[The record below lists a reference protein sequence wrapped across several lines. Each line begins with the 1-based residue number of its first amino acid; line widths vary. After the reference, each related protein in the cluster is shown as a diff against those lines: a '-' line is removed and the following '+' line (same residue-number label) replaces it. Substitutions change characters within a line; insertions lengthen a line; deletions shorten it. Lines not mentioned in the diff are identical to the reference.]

1 MEGAATS
8 QLQYKPLNASEYEA
22 RFLNP
27 IGRSD
32 AGLLSYKLET
42 HSLTRPPEYVALSYV
57 WYEKGNDDRTK
68 SASIIVDGIHV
79 SVTSSLAEALRYTSW
94 PKARWK
100 KKNRERPV
108 WADQICINQ
117 SDLEER
123 GQQVQLMGKIYASA
137 AGVHVWLGSASHDS
151 DRAMEA
157 CRRLFEA
164 DKGRKKKQ
172 KEKDGNG
179 GDKLDAQE
187 KDAIAALIKRP
198 YFERVWII
206 QEIAKN
212 DRRLLLCG
220 DHTAQWT
227 GLEKAL
233 EQLPQHAREPS
244 ESLLLMNALMS
255 FRLGELHGRLAMP
268 RMLLMQA
275 LLESRRSRATEPRDK
290 IYALLGLTRDG
301 AEVVPAPH
309 YTGGDAL
316 IYTQVARHFVKRQG
330 HTAAI
335 LLAAR
340 TEERAGLPSW
350 VPNWGHW
357 SAEVPP
363 WVMRAVKAE
372 RESLEIWRRYK
383 VNQQR
388 LTVPGVQL
396 ERIERCADAASVG
409 DLRKYH
415 VSLGI
420 GELEYFSMKIALS
433 AHGRPRVVH
442 QNACPGDYI
451 CRLENCTLPVVL
463 RRVSKDD
470 FKYVGEVLR
479 EEKDDTER
487 YWADF
492 GFEKGMKMDEIV
504 IG

>member
-1 MEGAATS
+1 MTAGRRAAQRLPQEDFAYQTES
-8 QLQYKPLNASEYEA
+8 KQKRAKNKLDLDGLEPESSPRNEQSIFHAAKRPNLLEDRPAKSIYKVTL
-22 RFLNP
+22 
-27 IGRSD
+27 IGRLSER
-32 AGLLSYKLET
+32 LLHCLFHLSEKQRA
-42 HSLTRPPEYVALSYV
+42 HDRP
-57 WYEKGNDDRTK
+57 
-68 SASIIVDGIHV
+68 
-79 SVTSSLAEALRYTSW
+79 SSLL
-94 PKARWK
+94 
-100 KKNRERPV
+100 V
-108 WADQICINQ
+108 
-117 SDLEER
+117 
-123 GQQVQLMGKIYASA
+123 
-137 AGVHVWLGSASHDS
+137 
-151 DRAMEA
+151 
-157 CRRLFEA
+157 
-164 DKGRKKKQ
+164 
-172 KEKDGNG
+172 
-179 GDKLDAQE
+179 
-187 KDAIAALIKRP
+187 
-198 YFERVWII
+198 
-206 QEIAKN
+206 
-212 DRRLLLCG
+212 
-220 DHTAQWT
+220 
-227 GLEKAL
+227 
-233 EQLPQHAREPS
+233 
-244 ESLLLMNALMS
+244 
-255 FRLGELHGRLAMP
+255 
-268 RMLLMQA
+268 
-275 LLESRRSRATEPRDK
+275 
-290 IYALLGLTRDG
+290 G
-301 AEVVPAPH
+301 APTHKPNFH